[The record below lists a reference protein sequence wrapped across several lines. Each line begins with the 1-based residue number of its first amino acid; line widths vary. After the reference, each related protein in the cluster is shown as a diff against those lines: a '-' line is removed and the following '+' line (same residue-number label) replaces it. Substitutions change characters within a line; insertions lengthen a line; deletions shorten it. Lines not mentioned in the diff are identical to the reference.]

1 MAIEN
6 FEGKNIQDTFQ
17 RVVQT
22 DSTNQLADGTGSIFI
37 PVSSSHAIT
46 ASHALFAVSAS
57 HEITFEISSSHA
69 VNADTAS
76 FASGNILGDS
86 IRASSGFVGTINTIT
101 QPNITSVGTLTGLNV
116 NGNITS
122 SGNIS
127 ASGDLFVRN
136 IRIND
141 PNGGTTFEIDTS
153 TGDGKI
159 RFTDNNSVKWDL
171 GRDNTQQ
178 NFVISNG
185 SGLDTNDLFI
195 LTTENNIQL
204 NGPVTASGEISASGV
219 IKGLGYFIEDNILA
233 DMAGST
239 IALGYQN
246 NTPIQ
251 IGRSANPTLIVGHLT
266 ASGNISASGELSV
279 TDNAFIGG
287 KLSVNTTSTTARV
300 NIVGS
305 QAHQLTGG
313 ANTFKITGVSS
324 ANALFVSSSTKVG
337 IGTQTPGEQLEVV
350 GNISAS
356 GDLTV
361 NNINGTIDGGTF

>member
-6 FEGKNIQDTFQ
+6 FEGKNIQNTFQ

-76 FASGNILGDS
+76 FATNFTASGNISASGNILGDS
-86 IRASSGFVGTINTIT
+86 IRASSGFVGTINTIA

-116 NGNITS
+116 NSNITA

-127 ASGDLFVRN
+127 SSGRIIGQDL
-136 IRIND
+136 
-141 PNGGTTFEIDTS
+141 E
-153 TGDGKI
+153 
-159 RFTDNNSVKWDL
+159 
-171 GRDNTQQ
+171 
-178 NFVISNG
+178 
-185 SGLDTNDLFI
+185 
-195 LTTENNIQL
+195 L
-204 NGPVTASGEISASGV
+204 NGNITASGIAFGNTNKLELGDKDGNLAGTRIEINNSTAVTTFSGNSQLKLRGVRV
-219 IKGLGYFIEDNILA
+219 ILNNDAELDNARIELR
-233 DMAGST
+233 G
-239 IALGYQN
+239 
-246 NTPIQ
+246 P
-251 IGRSANPTLIVGHLT
+251 VT
-266 ASGNISASGELSV
+266 ASGNISASGTIEAL
-279 TDNAFIGG
+279 T
-287 KLSVNTTSTTARV
+287 LTA
-300 NIVGS
+300 
-305 QAHQLTGG
+305 QGG
-313 ANTFKITGVSS
+313 AFANRIDRVDDAKTGIQFPDGIFVTENSHITASGDI
-324 ANALFVSSSTKVG
+324 SSSGTIRAQDYIIGNRKFAAVNSTDLAG
-337 IGTQTPGEQLEVV
+337 ISLGNAGDGNLLLNHLTAS

>member
-76 FASGNILGDS
+76 FATNFTASGNISASGAITANRFDIGGDKFAAIGSPGTFDIGQTGQASLNLTHITASGEISASENILGGS
-86 IRASSGFVGTINTIT
+86 IRASSGFVGTINTIA

-116 NGNITS
+116 NGNIT
-122 SGNIS
+122 
-127 ASGDLFVRN
+127 AS
-136 IRIND
+136 
-141 PNGGTTFEIDTS
+141 
-153 TGDGKI
+153 
-159 RFTDNNSVKWDL
+159 
-171 GRDNTQQ
+171 
-178 NFVISNG
+178 
-185 SGLDTNDLFI
+185 
-195 LTTENNIQL
+195 
-204 NGPVTASGEISASGV
+204 
-219 IKGLGYFIEDNILA
+219 
-233 DMAGST
+233 
-239 IALGYQN
+239 
-246 NTPIQ
+246 
-251 IGRSANPTLIVGHLT
+251 
-266 ASGNISASGELSV
+266 
-279 TDNAFIGG
+279 
-287 KLSVNTTSTTARV
+287 
-300 NIVGS
+300 
-305 QAHQLTGG
+305 
-313 ANTFKITGVSS
+313 
-324 ANALFVSSSTKVG
+324 
-337 IGTQTPGEQLEVV
+337 